1 MAEGDHLRAFMEPVA
16 RLLLGDPNPQLSNA
30 KILRWGSHGS
40 MAVDVEKGVFFDNE
54 AAQGGGVLAFIEQHE
69 MISHDAARD
78 WLHDHFPESKPNGH
92 AGPQITN
99 AYPYED
105 VDTTLLFEVCRK
117 FPKTFVQRRPDGNG
131 GWVWST
137 KGVKRV
143 PYRLPELL
151 AAIAA
156 GRKIWIVEGEKDV
169 DRLYSLGL
177 AATTNPGGA
186 GGWKAELSPYFK
198 GADVVVVGDNDP
210 QSKTAQGA
218 LQWHADGRP
227 QRAGQDHAQ
236 AVAASVRPF
245 AGRVRVLD
253 LGAAWPDCPPKGDV
267 SDFLDAGHTAAD
279 LEALADAILFFDLP
293 AQQPAPAVHR
303 NLFTGDQLEGVPV
316 PPRRWHVRDL
326 IPAHNVTML
335 GGDGGV
341 GKSTLALQLAIATA
355 AEMTWLGHEVRGGRV
370 LHISA
375 EDDRD
380 EIHRRTD
387 YITLHYGIAYE
398 RLAGL
403 MLWSLADEDAVLVS
417 GSPGQPLQ
425 ATARWEELQGIVSRE
440 RPSLIVLDSLAD
452 FYGGNENERAQV
464 RQFVRILRGLAT
476 PHDTAIILLAHP
488 SLTGLST
495 GSGLSGNTAWNN
507 SVRSRLSFAAVVD
520 EEGKT
525 SPDLRTLTVKKAN
538 YAQAGAEMRLHWA
551 GGAFV
556 NDDAERMSFD
566 KRIDDDERFLM
577 LLDAFAADGRTV
589 SHNLGHAYA
598 PALFAQ
604 DPRGRG
610 VTSKAFG
617 AAMNRLFANGVV
629 RIDTRGPP
637 SRRVS
642 FIARTVAT

>member
-1 MAEGDHLRAFMEPVA
+1 MEPVA
-16 RLLLGDPNPQLSNA
+16 RLLLGDPNPHLSNA
-30 KILRWGSHGS
+30 KILRWGSRGS
-40 MAVDVEKGVFFDNE
+40 LAVDVEKGVFFNNE
-54 AAQGGGVLAFIEQHE
+54 AGEGGGVLAFIEQHE
-69 MISHDAARD
+69 MISHAAARD
-78 WLHDHFPESKPNGH
+78 WLHDHFPESKPRPNGH
-92 AGPQITN
+92 DPAGIKE
-99 AYPYED
+99 AYPYHD
-105 VDTTLLFEVCRK
+105 VDGTLLSEVCRK
-117 FPKTFVQRRPDGNG
+117 FPKAFVQRKPDGHD
-131 GWVWST
+131 GWIWST
-137 KGVKRV
+137 KGVKPV
-143 PYRLPELL
+143 PYRLPDLI

-156 GRKIWIVEGEKDV
+156 GKTIWIVEGEKDV
-169 DRLYSLGL
+169 DRLRSLGL

-186 GGWKAELSPYFK
+186 GKWKPALNAYFI
-198 GADVVVVGDNDP
+198 GADVVVVSDHDP
-210 QSKTAQGA
+210 QSKSPQGEP
-218 LQWHADGRP
+218 LWHADGRP
-227 QRAGQDHAQ
+227 VLPGQDHAQ
-236 AVAASVRPF
+236 AVARALTGV
-245 AGRVRVLD
+245 AARVRVLD
-253 LGAAWPDCPPKGDV
+253 LGTAWPSCPPKGDA
-267 SDFLDAGHTAAD
+267 SDYLDAGHTAAD
-279 LEALADAILFFDLP
+279 LEALAEGLQVP
-293 AQQPAPAVHR
+293 AVKAPAIHR

-316 PPRRWHVRDL
+316 PPRLWHVRDL
-326 IPAHNVTML
+326 IPARTVTLL

-355 AEMTWLGHEVRGGRV
+355 AEMRWLGYEVRGGRALYV
-370 LHISA
+370 SA

-403 MLWSLADEDAVLVS
+403 ILWTLADEDAVLVS
-417 GSPGQPLQ
+417 GSPGQRLEVM
-425 ATARWEELQGIVSRE
+425 ARWEELEGLVRRE
-440 RPSLIVLDSLAD
+440 RPTLIVLDSLAD
-452 FYGGNENERAQV
+452 FYGANENERAQV
-464 RQFVRILRGLAT
+464 RQFVRILRGLAA
-476 PHDTAIILLAHP
+476 PDDAAVVLLSHP

-495 GSGLSGNTAWNN
+495 GTGLSGSTAWNN

-538 YAQAGAEMRLHWA
+538 YAQAGSEMRLHWA

-589 SHNLGHAYA
+589 SHNPGHAYA

-617 AAMNRLFANGVV
+617 AAMNRLFANGIV
-629 RIDTRGPP
+629 RADTRGPP
-637 SRRVS
+637 SKRVS
-642 FIARTVAT
+642 FIARTVAI